1 MCLKRFI
8 ARRGKPKLIYSDN
21 GSTFKATDKWL
32 KQVQRDERLNGILTE
47 FCIEWRFNLSRAAW
61 WGGQFERLIGLFKR
75 SFHKTNGNGTL
86 AFGELEE
93 VVLDIEIALNDRPLS
108 YIENDVELPVLSPY
122 SLLHINPSYSP
133 ELKTHNIDDQ
143 ELRKRAKFL
152 KRCKESMW
160 RRWSKE
166 YVCGLREQH
175 RRKVI
180 NKEQYPPDG
189 DAVIVHDGMKRIRI
203 NGSSR
208 S

>member
-1 MCLKRFI
+1 
-8 ARRGKPKLIYSDN
+8 
-21 GSTFKATDKWL
+21 
-32 KQVQRDERLNGILTE
+32 
-47 FCIEWRFNLSRAAW
+47 
-61 WGGQFERLIGLFKR
+61 
-75 SFHKTNGNGTL
+75 
-86 AFGELEE
+86 
-93 VVLDIEIALNDRPLS
+93 
-108 YIENDVELPVLSPY
+108 
-122 SLLHINPSYSP
+122 
-133 ELKTHNIDDQ
+133 
-143 ELRKRAKFL
+143 
-152 KRCKESMW
+152 MW